1 MEGADGS
8 ACSYRVSCRCCVLM
22 AGWSLIPYG
31 CAEAVGIVIAM
42 ALGCLLGIG
51 VAKRDEEG
59 LRIWP
64 KSKAGTPKRR

>member
-1 MEGADGS
+1 MVR
-8 ACSYRVSCRCCVLM
+8 RVLIGLAAVVVFLWPVGLLFLM
-22 AGWSLIPYG
+22 GVPKLWELL
-31 CAEAVGIVIAM
+31 IAM